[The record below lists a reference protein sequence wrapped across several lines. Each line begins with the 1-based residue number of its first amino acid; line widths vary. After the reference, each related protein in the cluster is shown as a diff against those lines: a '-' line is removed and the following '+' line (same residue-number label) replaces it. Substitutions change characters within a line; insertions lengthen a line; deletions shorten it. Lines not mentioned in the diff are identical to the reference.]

1 MYMNSRSSD
10 LLFIINGGSHFILM
24 GLIPFDFQIHVFFPI
39 SKISNIHVFPHDIL
53 FCEKSL
59 LLRVRSLIK
68 SFVHAATGIAR
79 KIDGSKCSVQTNNTK
94 HNVL

>member
-24 GLIPFDFQIHVFFPI
+24 GLIPFDFQIHVFFQL
-39 SKISNIHVFPHDIL
+39 VRLATFFPHDIL